1 MLCAFTFVFVFVLT
15 TLLDSVRDFHGTTTI
30 QLIYILQCLYTRV
43 IDHMKM
49 MTGNNDEYS
58 NNNKTVAVVAV
69 VAVIIISVDIKKATS
84 RTGIIN
90 GHSQ

>member
-1 MLCAFTFVFVFVLT
+1 
-15 TLLDSVRDFHGTTTI
+15 
-30 QLIYILQCLYTRV
+30 
-43 IDHMKM
+43 MKM